1 MQCQHSAENYKLSKL
16 SLAHSERS
24 VYSSMYSIC
33 TILIRSLSDN
43 IYVTKND
50 KYGKINRKK
59 CSRNNNTNISN
70 YNKYNF
76 TVRGV
81 EQYSTT
87 NFITKINNILL
98 HNVNATSN
106 R

>member
-1 MQCQHSAENYKLSKL
+1 M
-16 SLAHSERS
+16 
-24 VYSSMYSIC
+24 
-33 TILIRSLSDN
+33 RSLSDN

-50 KYGKINRKK
+50 KYGEINRKK

-81 EQYSTT
+81 EQIGRASC
-87 NFITKINNILL
+87 
-98 HNVNATSN
+98 
-106 R
+106 RERG